1 MPLLHVNAHRETIHD
16 VERSVFVGLCR
27 IQLNCECWF
36 NIYQQ
41 TKNGTPGALDL
52 VPGSVVRASMLLPE
66 TSVVYRSARSARSR
80 LFQPEPLSPLTTRG
94 RGKYRR
100 ASWARC
106 CSCLEA
112 PKVDRDHRP
121 APICQMHL
129 IRVGPYISTIEAFQ
143 QVRPYILHITL
154 HRRRSW
160 REKILPPQSFNHRGQ
175 MAFRIYIPATRK
187 L

>member
-1 MPLLHVNAHRETIHD
+1 
-16 VERSVFVGLCR
+16 
-27 IQLNCECWF
+27 
-36 NIYQQ
+36 
-41 TKNGTPGALDL
+41 
-52 VPGSVVRASMLLPE
+52 
-66 TSVVYRSARSARSR
+66 
-80 LFQPEPLSPLTTRG
+80 LTTRG

-160 REKILPPQSFNHRGQ
+160 REKILPPQSFSHRGVKWPLESTSQ
-175 MAFRIYIPATRK
+175 QLGNFEGIFQVHRVH
-187 L
+187 

>member
-1 MPLLHVNAHRETIHD
+1 
-16 VERSVFVGLCR
+16 
-27 IQLNCECWF
+27 
-36 NIYQQ
+36 
-41 TKNGTPGALDL
+41 
-52 VPGSVVRASMLLPE
+52 MLLPE

-160 REKILPPQSFNHRGQ
+160 REKILPPQSFSHRGQ

-187 L
+187 LWGLLSSSQSSLDRSELGENVFPSLLYSTSSSCSVSWSRAE